1 MASNSNFSFPPP
13 QSNGSTGRSWVN
25 KDESS
30 WLWNLIMTLGIILCL
45 CVLIWE
51 LLSKH
56 EQIPEVIL
64 HNLSVPKF
72 QTLDSRL
79 VAEWEAEFTIFVDFL
94 RSRHHSPVFVN
105 NSLFQH
111 VEGFVSYKDHILAV
125 NSTKIVQEEPEVIGQ
140 TTMSVKFS
148 RKGLEGDQREVKDWV
163 LADIRKDRDNGTVI
177 FGMQLVIWTQGF
189 KKSSWAGCSDLMVDF
204 NQAKWVATW
213 PNWPKTRDCNVTK
226 WNRPLNS
233 LY

>member
-1 MASNSNFSFPPP
+1 
-13 QSNGSTGRSWVN
+13 
-25 KDESS
+25 
-30 WLWNLIMTLGIILCL
+30 MTLAIILYL
-45 CVLIWE
+45 CFAIWS
-51 LLSKH
+51 LFSKH
-56 EQIPEVIL
+56 DQIPEVIL
-64 HNLSVPKF
+64 HNFSVPKF

-79 VAEWEAEFTIFVDFL
+79 VAEWVAEFTIFVDVE
-94 RSRHHSPVFVN
+94 RYDSPVFVD
-105 NSLFQH
+105 NSIFQH

-125 NSTKIVQEEPEVIGQ
+125 NSTKVVQEELEVIGQ

-148 RKGLEGDQREVKDWV
+148 RTGLKGDQREVKDWV

-177 FGMQLVIWTQGF
+177 FGMQLVIWTQGL

-204 NQAKWVATW
+204 NQAEWVATW
-213 PNWPKTRDCNVTK
+213 PSWPKTRDCNVTK

>member
-13 QSNGSTGRSWVN
+13 QSNGSTGPSWAN
-25 KDESS
+25 KDKSS
-30 WLWNLIMTLGIILCL
+30 WLWNLFMTLAIILCL
-45 CVLIWE
+45 GILIWD

-64 HNLSVPKF
+64 HNFSVPKF

-79 VAEWEAEFTIFVDFL
+79 VAEWVAEFTIFVIVPK
-94 RSRHHSPVFVN
+94 SGHSPVFVN

-125 NSTKIVQEEPEVIGQ
+125 NSTKIVQEESEVIGQ
-140 TTMSVKFS
+140 TTTSVKFS
-148 RKGLEGDQREVKDWV
+148 TKGLEGDKREVKDWV
-163 LADIRKDRDNGTVI
+163 LEDIRKDRDNGTVM
-177 FGMQLVIWTQGF
+177 FGMQLVIWTRGF

-204 NQAKWVATW
+204 NQAKWEATW
-213 PNWPKTRDCNVTK
+213 PTWPETRDCNVTN
-226 WNRPLNS
+226 WNRSLNS
-233 LY
+233 LF